1 MKVSDYINSFL
12 KKNDIKFVF
21 EMSGG
26 MIAHILD
33 SIYQKNELK
42 IVSMKHEQ
50 SAAFAADAVGRLT
63 GKPGVA
69 MATSGPGATNLVTG
83 IGSSYFDSSP
93 TMFITGQVNR
103 NEQKKNRKIRQL
115 GFQETD
121 IVSIVKPITKKAFRA
136 NNAENVPNLLKKAY
150 EISVDGRPGPVLL
163 DVPMDIQ
170 KTQIKMRKVD
180 KILIKSKKF
189 SNNNILKKLLFNL
202 QNSKKPMILVGGG
215 IHSSHSLDL
224 FRKFIHLIKIP
235 VVNSLM
241 AVDALPFSDPLRVG
255 FIGSY
260 GNRWANISLSNSDFV
275 LVLGSRLDIRQT
287 GSQVKE
293 FKRDKI
299 IYHVDCEKGE
309 INNRVSG
316 CMVVNSTLQS
326 FLTSIIRYIGKKEF
340 QARKDWMNE
349 INSLKNLF
357 PEHKENPK
365 ISGINPNNFMHKI
378 SKFSKKASVIVSDVG
393 QHQMWAA
400 QSLELGKNQRFLT
413 SGGMGSM
420 GFGLPASIGAA
431 FTKSSSP
438 IVLIAGDGG
447 FQSNI
452 QELQTVVH
460 HNLPIKIV
468 ILNNR
473 CHGMVRQFQE
483 QNFDKRYQSTLWGYS
498 APNFE
503 KIALS
508 YGIKAKTIKMES
520 ETEKALEWLW
530 KQPKDPQLLQV
541 MIDTF
546 TNAYP
551 KMAFGM
557 PNYKMEPF
565 QNLDASSVHGVS
577 QKSSKSVTSR
587 RKIIHGKA

>member
-1 MKVSDYINSFL
+1 
-12 KKNDIKFVF
+12 
-21 EMSGG
+21 MSGG

-69 MATSGPGATNLVTG
+69 ISTSGPGATNLITG

-103 NEQKKNRKIRQL
+103 NELKKNRKIRQL

-121 IVSIVKPITKKAFRA
+121 IVSIIKPITKKAFLA
-136 NNAENVPNLLKKAY
+136 INAKNVPNLLKKAY
-150 EISVDGRPGPVLL
+150 EVSVSGRPGPVLL
-163 DVPMDIQ
+163 DLPMDIQ
-170 KTQIKMRKVD
+170 RTQIKMPKV
-180 KILIKSKKF
+180 KKVSIKSKKF
-189 SNNNILKKLLFNL
+189 YKKNLLKKLLFDL
-202 QNSKKPMILVGGG
+202 QNSKKPIVLVGGG
-215 IHSSHSLDL
+215 IHSSCSLDL
-224 FRKFIHLIKIP
+224 FREFIQLIKIP

-241 AVDALPFSDPLRVG
+241 AVDALSYYDPLRVG

-260 GNRWANISLSNSDFV
+260 GNRWANITLSNSDFV
-275 LVLGSRLDIRQT
+275 LVLGSRLDVRQT

-293 FKRDKI
+293 FKGNKT

-309 INNRVSG
+309 INNRISG
-316 CMVVNSTLQS
+316 CVVVNSTLQS
-326 FLTSIIRYIGKKEF
+326 FLTSIIKYIGKKEF
-340 QARKDWMNE
+340 QTRKDWINE

-357 PEHKENPK
+357 PDYKENSK
-365 ISGINPNNFMHKI
+365 ISGINPNNFIHKL
-378 SKFSKKASVIVSDVG
+378 SKFSKKASVFVADVG

-400 QSLELGKNQRFLT
+400 QSLELCKNQRFIT

-431 FTKSSSP
+431 FTKSPSP

-483 QNFDKRYQSTLWGYS
+483 KLFDKRYQSSLWGYS

-508 YGIKAKTIKMES
+508 YRIKAKTIKTES
-520 ETEKALEWLW
+520 EIEKALEWLW
-530 KQPKDPQLLQV
+530 RQPKDPQLLQV

-551 KMAFGM
+551 KMAFGK
-557 PNYKMEPF
+557 PSYEMEPI
-565 QNLDASSVHGVS
+565 SES
-577 QKSSKSVTSR
+577 
-587 RKIIHGKA
+587 

>member
-12 KKNDIKFVF
+12 KKNEVKFIF

-33 SIYQKNELK
+33 SIYQKNEIK

-63 GKPGVA
+63 GRPGVA
-69 MATSGPGATNLVTG
+69 MATSGPGATNLITG

-103 NEQKKNRKIRQL
+103 NELKKNRKIRQL

-121 IVSIVKPITKKAFRA
+121 IVSIIKPITKKAFRA
-136 NNAENVPNLLKKAY
+136 NNAKNVPNLLEKAY
-150 EISVDGRPGPVLL
+150 EISVSGRPGPVLL
-163 DVPMDIQ
+163 DIPMDIQ
-170 KTQIKMRKVD
+170 STQIKMSKV
-180 KILIKSKKF
+180 KKVLIKSKKF
-189 SNNNILKKLLFNL
+189 YKKNLLKKLLLDL
-202 QNSKKPMILVGGG
+202 QNSKKPIVLVGGG
-215 IHSSHSLDL
+215 IHSSYSLDL
-224 FRKFIHLIKIP
+224 FREFIQLIKIP

-241 AVDALPFSDPLRVG
+241 AVDALSYYDPLRVG

-260 GNRWANISLSNSDFV
+260 GNRWANITLSNSDFV
-275 LVLGSRLDIRQT
+275 LVLGSRLDVRQT

-293 FKRDKI
+293 FKGNKT

-309 INNRVSG
+309 INNRISG
-316 CMVVNSTLQS
+316 CVVVNSTLQS
-326 FLTSIIRYIGKKEF
+326 FLTSIIKYIGKKEF
-340 QARKDWMNE
+340 QTRKDWINE
-349 INSLKNLF
+349 INYLKNLF
-357 PEHKENPK
+357 PDYKENSK
-365 ISGINPNNFMHKI
+365 ISGINPNNFMHKL

-400 QSLELGKNQRFLT
+400 QSLELRKNQRFLT

-431 FTKSSSP
+431 FTKSPSP

-452 QELQTVVH
+452 QELQTVAH

-483 QNFDKRYQSTLWGYS
+483 KLFDKRYQSTLWGYS

-508 YGIKAKTIKMES
+508 YGIKAKTIKTES
-520 ETEKALEWLW
+520 EIEKALEWLW

-551 KMAFGM
+551 KMVFGL

-565 QNLDASSVHGVS
+565 QNIGASIVHRNLRN
-577 QKSSKSVTSR
+577 QSKL
-587 RKIIHGKA
+587 

>member
-12 KKNDIKFVF
+12 KKNEVKFIF

-33 SIYQKNELK
+33 SIYQKNEIK

-63 GKPGVA
+63 GRPGVA
-69 MATSGPGATNLVTG
+69 MATSGPGATNLITG

-103 NEQKKNRKIRQL
+103 NELKKNRKIRQL

-121 IVSIVKPITKKAFRA
+121 IVSIIKPITKKAFRA
-136 NNAENVPNLLKKAY
+136 NNAKNVPNLLEKAY
-150 EISVDGRPGPVLL
+150 EISVSGRPGPVLL
-163 DVPMDIQ
+163 DLPMDIQ
-170 KTQIKMRKVD
+170 STQIKMSKV
-180 KILIKSKKF
+180 KKVLIKSKKF
-189 SNNNILKKLLFNL
+189 YKKNLLKKLLLDL
-202 QNSKKPMILVGGG
+202 QNSKKPIVLVGGG
-215 IHSSHSLDL
+215 IHSSYSLDL
-224 FRKFIHLIKIP
+224 FREFIQIIKIP

-241 AVDALPFSDPLRVG
+241 AVDALSYYDPLRVG

-260 GNRWANISLSNSDFV
+260 GNRWANITLSNSDFV
-275 LVLGSRLDIRQT
+275 LVLGSRLDVRQT

-293 FKRDKI
+293 FKGNKT

-309 INNRVSG
+309 INNRISG
-316 CMVVNSTLQS
+316 CVVVNSTLQS
-326 FLTSIIRYIGKKEF
+326 FLTSIIKYIGKKEF
-340 QARKDWMNE
+340 QTRKDWIDE
-349 INSLKNLF
+349 INYLKNLF
-357 PEHKENPK
+357 PDYKENSK
-365 ISGINPNNFMHKI
+365 ISGINPNNFMHKL

-400 QSLELGKNQRFLT
+400 QSLELRKNQRFLT

-431 FTKSSSP
+431 FTKSPSP

-452 QELQTVVH
+452 QELQTVAH

-483 QNFDKRYQSTLWGYS
+483 KLFDKRYQSTLWGYS

-508 YGIKAKTIKMES
+508 YGIKAKTIKTES
-520 ETEKALEWLW
+520 EIEKALEWLW

-551 KMAFGM
+551 KMVFGL

-565 QNLDASSVHGVS
+565 KNLVHHC
-577 QKSSKSVTSR
+577 T
-587 RKIIHGKA
+587 

>member
-1 MKVSDYINSFL
+1 MKVSDYVNSFL
-12 KKNDIKFVF
+12 KKNEVKFIF

-26 MIAHILD
+26 MITHLLD
-33 SIYQKNELK
+33 SIYQKNEIK

-50 SAAFAADAVGRLT
+50 SAAFAADTVGRLT
-63 GKPGVA
+63 GRPGIA
-69 MATSGPGATNLVTG
+69 MATSGPGATNLITG

-93 TMFITGQVNR
+93 TVFITGQVNR
-103 NEQKKNRKIRQL
+103 SELKKNRKIRQL

-121 IVSIVKPITKKAFRA
+121 IVSIIKPITKKAFRA
-136 NNAENVPNLLKKAY
+136 TNAKNVPDLLKKAY
-150 EISVDGRPGPVLL
+150 EVSTSGRPGPVLL
-163 DVPMDIQ
+163 DLPMDVQ
-170 KTQIKMRKVD
+170 RTQIKVPKV
-180 KILIKSKKF
+180 KKVSIQAKKF
-189 SNNNILKKLLFNL
+189 YKNNILKKLFFDL
-202 QNSKKPMILVGGG
+202 QNSKKPIILVGGG

-241 AVDALPFSDPLRVG
+241 AVDALPYSEPLRVG

-260 GNRWANISLSNSDFV
+260 GNRWANITLSNSDFV
-275 LVLGSRLDIRQT
+275 LVLGSRLDVRQT

-293 FKRDKI
+293 FKEDKI

-309 INNRVSG
+309 INNRISG
-316 CMVVNSTLQS
+316 CAEVNSDLQS
-326 FLTSIIRYIGKKEF
+326 FLTNIIKYIGKKKF
-340 QARKDWMNE
+340 QARNDWINE
-349 INSLKNLF
+349 INSLKNSF
-357 PEHKENPK
+357 PDYKENSK
-365 ISGINPNNFMHKI
+365 ISGINPNNFMHKL

-400 QSLELGKNQRFLT
+400 QSLELDKNQRFVT

-420 GFGLPASIGAA
+420 GFGLPSSIGAA
-431 FTKSSSP
+431 FIESPSP

-483 QNFDKRYQSTLWGYS
+483 QLFDKRYQSTLWGYS

-508 YGIKAKTIKMES
+508 YGIRAKTVKTESGIK
-520 ETEKALEWLW
+520 KALEWLW
-530 KQPKDPQLLQV
+530 KRPKEPQLLQV

-551 KMAFGM
+551 KIAFGL

-565 QNLDASSVHGVS
+565 QNLDVPIVHRLPK
-577 QKSSKSVTSR
+577 KSC
-587 RKIIHGKA
+587 

>member
-12 KKNDIKFVF
+12 KKNEVKFIF

-33 SIYQKNELK
+33 SIYQKNEIK

-63 GKPGVA
+63 GRPGVA
-69 MATSGPGATNLVTG
+69 MATSGPGATNLITG

-103 NEQKKNRKIRQL
+103 NELKKNRKIRQL

-121 IVSIVKPITKKAFRA
+121 IVSIIKPITKKAFRA
-136 NNAENVPNLLKKAY
+136 NNAKNVPNLLEKAY
-150 EISVDGRPGPVLL
+150 EISVSGRPGPVLL
-163 DVPMDIQ
+163 DLPMDIQ
-170 KTQIKMRKVD
+170 STQIKMSKV
-180 KILIKSKKF
+180 KKVLIKSKKF
-189 SNNNILKKLLFNL
+189 YKKNLLKKLLLDL
-202 QNSKKPMILVGGG
+202 QNSKKPIVLVGGG
-215 IHSSHSLDL
+215 IHSSYSLDL
-224 FRKFIHLIKIP
+224 FREFIQIIKIP

-241 AVDALPFSDPLRVG
+241 AVDALSYYDPLRVG

-260 GNRWANISLSNSDFV
+260 GNRWANITLSNSDFV
-275 LVLGSRLDIRQT
+275 LVLGSRLDVRQT

-293 FKRDKI
+293 FKGNKT
-299 IYHVDCEKGE
+299 IYNVDCEKGE
-309 INNRVSG
+309 INNRISG
-316 CMVVNSTLQS
+316 CEVVNSTLQS
-326 FLTSIIRYIGKKEF
+326 FLTSIIKYIGKKEF
-340 QARKDWMNE
+340 QTRKDWIDE
-349 INSLKNLF
+349 INYLKNLF
-357 PEHKENPK
+357 PDYKENSK
-365 ISGINPNNFMHKI
+365 ISGINPNNFMHKL

-400 QSLELGKNQRFLT
+400 QSLELRKNQRFLT

-431 FTKSSSP
+431 FTKSPSP

-460 HNLPIKIV
+460 HTLPIKIV

-483 QNFDKRYQSTLWGYS
+483 KLFDKRYQSTLWGYS

-508 YGIKAKTIKMES
+508 YGIKAKTIKTES
-520 ETEKALEWLW
+520 EIEKALEWLW

-551 KMAFGM
+551 KMVFGL

-565 QNLDASSVHGVS
+565 KNLVHHC
-577 QKSSKSVTSR
+577 T
-587 RKIIHGKA
+587 

>member
-12 KKNDIKFVF
+12 KKNEVKFIF

-33 SIYQKNELK
+33 SIYQKNEIK

-63 GKPGVA
+63 GRPGVA
-69 MATSGPGATNLVTG
+69 MATSGPGATNLITG

-103 NEQKKNRKIRQL
+103 NELKKNRKIRQL

-121 IVSIVKPITKKAFRA
+121 IVSIIKPITKKAFRA
-136 NNAENVPNLLKKAY
+136 NNAKNVPNLLEKAY
-150 EISVDGRPGPVLL
+150 EISVSGRPGPVLL
-163 DVPMDIQ
+163 DIPMDIQ
-170 KTQIKMRKVD
+170 STQIKMSKV
-180 KILIKSKKF
+180 KKVLIKSKKF
-189 SNNNILKKLLFNL
+189 YKKNLLKKLLLDL
-202 QNSKKPMILVGGG
+202 QNSKKPIVLVGGG
-215 IHSSHSLDL
+215 IHSSYSLDL
-224 FRKFIHLIKIP
+224 FREFIQLIKIP

-241 AVDALPFSDPLRVG
+241 AVDALSYYDPLRVG

-260 GNRWANISLSNSDFV
+260 GNRWANITLSNSDFV
-275 LVLGSRLDIRQT
+275 LVLGSRLDVRQT

-293 FKRDKI
+293 FKGNKT

-309 INNRVSG
+309 INNRISG
-316 CMVVNSTLQS
+316 CVVVNSTLQS
-326 FLTSIIRYIGKKEF
+326 FLTSIIKYIGKKEF
-340 QARKDWMNE
+340 QTRKDWIDE
-349 INSLKNLF
+349 INYLKNLF
-357 PEHKENPK
+357 PDYKENSK
-365 ISGINPNNFMHKI
+365 ISGINPNNFMHKL

-400 QSLELGKNQRFLT
+400 QSLELRKNQRFLT

-431 FTKSSSP
+431 FTKSPSP

-452 QELQTVVH
+452 QELQTVAH

-483 QNFDKRYQSTLWGYS
+483 KLFDKRYQSTLWGYS

-508 YGIKAKTIKMES
+508 YGIKAKTIKTES
-520 ETEKALEWLW
+520 EIEKALEWLW

-551 KMAFGM
+551 KMVFGL

-565 QNLDASSVHGVS
+565 KNLVHHC
-577 QKSSKSVTSR
+577 T
-587 RKIIHGKA
+587 

>member
-12 KKNDIKFVF
+12 KKNEVKFIF

-33 SIYQKNELK
+33 SIYQKNEIK

-63 GKPGVA
+63 GRPGVA
-69 MATSGPGATNLVTG
+69 MATSGPGATNLITG

-103 NEQKKNRKIRQL
+103 NELKKNRKIRQL

-121 IVSIVKPITKKAFRA
+121 IVSIIKPITKKAFRA
-136 NNAENVPNLLKKAY
+136 NNAKNVPNLLEKAY
-150 EISVDGRPGPVLL
+150 EISVSGRPGPVLL
-163 DVPMDIQ
+163 DLPMDIQ
-170 KTQIKMRKVD
+170 STQIKMSKV
-180 KILIKSKKF
+180 KKVLIKSKKF
-189 SNNNILKKLLFNL
+189 YKKNLLKKLLLDL
-202 QNSKKPMILVGGG
+202 QNSKKPIVLVGGG
-215 IHSSHSLDL
+215 IHSSCSLDL
-224 FRKFIHLIKIP
+224 FREFIQLIKIP

-241 AVDALPFSDPLRVG
+241 AVDALSYYDPLRVG

-260 GNRWANISLSNSDFV
+260 GNRWANITLSNSDFV
-275 LVLGSRLDIRQT
+275 LVLGSRLDVRQT

-293 FKRDKI
+293 FKGNKT

-309 INNRVSG
+309 INNRISG
-316 CMVVNSTLQS
+316 CVVVNSTLQS
-326 FLTSIIRYIGKKEF
+326 FLTSIIKYIGKKEF
-340 QARKDWMNE
+340 QTRKDWIDE
-349 INSLKNLF
+349 INYLKNLF
-357 PEHKENPK
+357 PDYKENSK
-365 ISGINPNNFMHKI
+365 ISGINPNNFMHKL

-400 QSLELGKNQRFLT
+400 QSLELRKNQRFLT

-431 FTKSSSP
+431 FTKSPSP

-452 QELQTVVH
+452 QELQTVAH

-483 QNFDKRYQSTLWGYS
+483 KLFDKRYQSTLWGYS

-508 YGIKAKTIKMES
+508 YGIKAKTIKTES
-520 ETEKALEWLW
+520 EIEKALEWLW

-551 KMAFGM
+551 KMVFGL

-565 QNLDASSVHGVS
+565 QNIGASIVHRNLRN
-577 QKSSKSVTSR
+577 QSKL
-587 RKIIHGKA
+587 

>member
-12 KKNDIKFVF
+12 KKNEVKFIF

-33 SIYQKNELK
+33 SIYQKNEIK

-63 GKPGVA
+63 GRPGVA
-69 MATSGPGATNLVTG
+69 MATSGPGATNLITG

-103 NEQKKNRKIRQL
+103 NELKKNRKIRQL

-121 IVSIVKPITKKAFRA
+121 IVSIIKPITKKAFRA
-136 NNAENVPNLLKKAY
+136 NNAKNVPNLLEKAY
-150 EISVDGRPGPVLL
+150 EISVSGRPGPVLL
-163 DVPMDIQ
+163 DLPMDIQ
-170 KTQIKMRKVD
+170 STQIKMSKV
-180 KILIKSKKF
+180 KKVLIKSKKF
-189 SNNNILKKLLFNL
+189 YKKNLLKKLLLDL
-202 QNSKKPMILVGGG
+202 QNSKKPIVLVGGG
-215 IHSSHSLDL
+215 IHSSYSLDL
-224 FRKFIHLIKIP
+224 FREFIQLIKIP

-241 AVDALPFSDPLRVG
+241 AVDALSYYDPLRVG

-260 GNRWANISLSNSDFV
+260 GNRWANITLSNSDFV
-275 LVLGSRLDIRQT
+275 LVLGSRLDVRQT

-293 FKRDKI
+293 FKGNKT

-309 INNRVSG
+309 INNRISG
-316 CMVVNSTLQS
+316 CVVVNSTLQS
-326 FLTSIIRYIGKKEF
+326 FLTSIIKYIGKKEF
-340 QARKDWMNE
+340 QTRKDWIDE
-349 INSLKNLF
+349 INYLKNLF
-357 PEHKENPK
+357 PDYKENSK
-365 ISGINPNNFMHKI
+365 ISGINPNNFMHKL

-400 QSLELGKNQRFLT
+400 QSLELRKNQRFLT

-431 FTKSSSP
+431 FTKSPSP

-452 QELQTVVH
+452 QELQTVAH

-483 QNFDKRYQSTLWGYS
+483 KLFDKRYQSTLWGYS

-508 YGIKAKTIKMES
+508 YGIKAKTIKTES
-520 ETEKALEWLW
+520 EIEKALEWFW
-530 KQPKDPQLLQV
+530 RQPKDPQLLQV

-551 KMAFGM
+551 KMVFGL

-565 QNLDASSVHGVS
+565 KNLVHHC
-577 QKSSKSVTSR
+577 T
-587 RKIIHGKA
+587 

>member
-12 KKNDIKFVF
+12 KKNEVKFIF

-33 SIYQKNELK
+33 SIYQKNEIK

-63 GKPGVA
+63 GRPGVA
-69 MATSGPGATNLVTG
+69 MATSGPGATNLITG

-103 NEQKKNRKIRQL
+103 NELKKNRKIRQL

-121 IVSIVKPITKKAFRA
+121 IVSIIKPITKKAFRA
-136 NNAENVPNLLKKAY
+136 NNAKNVPNLLEKAY
-150 EISVDGRPGPVLL
+150 EISVSGRPGPVLL
-163 DVPMDIQ
+163 DLPMDIQ
-170 KTQIKMRKVD
+170 STQIKMSKV
-180 KILIKSKKF
+180 KKVLIKSKKF
-189 SNNNILKKLLFNL
+189 YKKNLLKKLLLDL
-202 QNSKKPMILVGGG
+202 QNSKKPIVLVGGG
-215 IHSSHSLDL
+215 IHSSYSLDL
-224 FRKFIHLIKIP
+224 FREFIQLIKIP

-241 AVDALPFSDPLRVG
+241 AVDALSYYDPLRVG

-260 GNRWANISLSNSDFV
+260 GNRWANITLSNSDFV
-275 LVLGSRLDIRQT
+275 LVLGSRLDVRQT

-293 FKRDKI
+293 FKGNKT

-309 INNRVSG
+309 INNRISG
-316 CMVVNSTLQS
+316 CVVVNSTLQS
-326 FLTSIIRYIGKKEF
+326 FLTSIIKYIGKKEF
-340 QARKDWMNE
+340 QTRKDWINE

-357 PEHKENPK
+357 PDYKENSK
-365 ISGINPNNFMHKI
+365 ISGINPNNFIHKL
-378 SKFSKKASVIVSDVG
+378 SKFSKKASVFVADVG

-400 QSLELGKNQRFLT
+400 QSLELCKNQRFIT

-431 FTKSSSP
+431 FTKSPSP

-483 QNFDKRYQSTLWGYS
+483 KLFDKRYQSTLWGYS

-508 YGIKAKTIKMES
+508 YGIKAKTIKTES
-520 ETEKALEWLW
+520 EIEKALEWLW

-551 KMAFGM
+551 KMVFGL

-565 QNLDASSVHGVS
+565 QNIGASIVHRNLRN
-577 QKSSKSVTSR
+577 QSKL
-587 RKIIHGKA
+587 

>member
-12 KKNDIKFVF
+12 KKNEVKFIF

-33 SIYQKNELK
+33 SIYQKNEIK

-50 SAAFAADAVGRLT
+50 AAAFAADAVGRLT
-63 GKPGVA
+63 GRPGIA
-69 MATSGPGATNLVTG
+69 MATSGPGATNLITG

-103 NEQKKNRKIRQL
+103 NELKKNRKIRQL

-121 IVSIVKPITKKAFRA
+121 IVSIIKPITKKAFRA
-136 NNAENVPNLLKKAY
+136 NNAKNVPNLLEKAY
-150 EISVDGRPGPVLL
+150 EISVSGRPGPVLL
-163 DVPMDIQ
+163 DIPMDIQ
-170 KTQIKMRKVD
+170 STQIKMSKV
-180 KILIKSKKF
+180 KKVLIKSKKF
-189 SNNNILKKLLFNL
+189 YKKNLLKKLLLDL
-202 QNSKKPMILVGGG
+202 QNSKKPIVLVGGG
-215 IHSSHSLDL
+215 IHSSYSLDL
-224 FRKFIHLIKIP
+224 FREFIQLIKIP

-241 AVDALPFSDPLRVG
+241 AVDALSYYDPLRVG

-260 GNRWANISLSNSDFV
+260 GNRWANITLSNSDFV
-275 LVLGSRLDIRQT
+275 LVLGSRLDVRQT

-293 FKRDKI
+293 FKGNKT

-309 INNRVSG
+309 INNRISG
-316 CMVVNSTLQS
+316 CVVVNSTLQS
-326 FLTSIIRYIGKKEF
+326 FLTSIIKYIGKKEF
-340 QARKDWMNE
+340 QTRKDWIDE
-349 INSLKNLF
+349 INYLKNLF
-357 PEHKENPK
+357 PDYKENSK
-365 ISGINPNNFMHKI
+365 ISGINPNNFMHKL

-400 QSLELGKNQRFLT
+400 QSLELRKNQRFLT

-431 FTKSSSP
+431 FTKSPSP

-452 QELQTVVH
+452 QELQTVAH

-483 QNFDKRYQSTLWGYS
+483 KLFDKRYQSTLWGYS

-508 YGIKAKTIKMES
+508 YGIKAKTIKTES
-520 ETEKALEWLW
+520 EIEKALEWLW

-551 KMAFGM
+551 KMVFGL

-565 QNLDASSVHGVS
+565 QNIGASIVHRNLRN
-577 QKSSKSVTSR
+577 QSKL
-587 RKIIHGKA
+587 

>member
-12 KKNDIKFVF
+12 KKNEVKFIF

-33 SIYQKNELK
+33 SIYQKNEIK

-69 MATSGPGATNLVTG
+69 MATSGPGATNLITG

-103 NEQKKNRKIRQL
+103 NELKKNRKIRQL

-121 IVSIVKPITKKAFRA
+121 IVSIIKPITKKAFRA
-136 NNAENVPNLLKKAY
+136 NNAKNVPNLLEKAY
-150 EISVDGRPGPVLL
+150 EISVSGRPGPVLL
-163 DVPMDIQ
+163 DLPMDIQ
-170 KTQIKMRKVD
+170 STQIKMSKV
-180 KILIKSKKF
+180 KKVLIKSKKF
-189 SNNNILKKLLFNL
+189 YKKNLLKKLLLDL
-202 QNSKKPMILVGGG
+202 QNSKKPIVLVGGG
-215 IHSSHSLDL
+215 IHSSYSLDL
-224 FRKFIHLIKIP
+224 FREFIQLIKIP

-241 AVDALPFSDPLRVG
+241 AVDALSYYDPLRVG

-260 GNRWANISLSNSDFV
+260 GNRWANITLSNSDFV
-275 LVLGSRLDIRQT
+275 LVLGSRLDVRQT

-293 FKRDKI
+293 FKGNKT

-309 INNRVSG
+309 INNRISG
-316 CMVVNSTLQS
+316 CEVVNSTLQS
-326 FLTSIIRYIGKKEF
+326 FLTSIIKYIGKKEF
-340 QARKDWMNE
+340 QTRKDWIDE
-349 INSLKNLF
+349 INYLKNLF
-357 PEHKENPK
+357 PDYKENSK
-365 ISGINPNNFMHKI
+365 ISGINPNNFMHKL

-400 QSLELGKNQRFLT
+400 QSLELRKNQRFLT

-431 FTKSSSP
+431 FTKSPSP

-452 QELQTVVH
+452 QELQTVAH

-483 QNFDKRYQSTLWGYS
+483 KLFDKRYQSTLWGYS

-508 YGIKAKTIKMES
+508 YGIKAKTIKTES
-520 ETEKALEWLW
+520 EIEKALEWLW

-551 KMAFGM
+551 KMVFGL

-565 QNLDASSVHGVS
+565 KNLVHHC
-577 QKSSKSVTSR
+577 T
-587 RKIIHGKA
+587 

>member
-12 KKNDIKFVF
+12 KKNEVKFIF

-33 SIYQKNELK
+33 SIYQKNEIK

-63 GKPGVA
+63 GRPGVA
-69 MATSGPGATNLVTG
+69 MATSGPGATNLITG

-103 NEQKKNRKIRQL
+103 NELKKNRKIRQL

-121 IVSIVKPITKKAFRA
+121 IVSIIKPITKKSFRA
-136 NNAENVPNLLKKAY
+136 NNAKNVPNLLEKAY
-150 EISVDGRPGPVLL
+150 EISVSGRPGPVLL
-163 DVPMDIQ
+163 DLPMDIQ
-170 KTQIKMRKVD
+170 STQIKMSKV
-180 KILIKSKKF
+180 KKVLIKSKKF
-189 SNNNILKKLLFNL
+189 YKKNLLKKLLFDL
-202 QNSKKPMILVGGG
+202 QNSKKPIVLVGGG
-215 IHSSHSLDL
+215 IHSSYSLDL
-224 FRKFIHLIKIP
+224 FREFIQLIKIP

-241 AVDALPFSDPLRVG
+241 AVDALPYYDPLRVG

-260 GNRWANISLSNSDFV
+260 GNRWANITLSNSDFV
-275 LVLGSRLDIRQT
+275 LVLGSRLDVRQT

-293 FKRDKI
+293 FKGNKT

-309 INNRVSG
+309 INNRISG
-316 CMVVNSTLQS
+316 CVVVNSTLQS
-326 FLTSIIRYIGKKEF
+326 FLTSIIKYIGKKEF
-340 QARKDWMNE
+340 QTRKDWIDE
-349 INSLKNLF
+349 INYLKNLF
-357 PEHKENPK
+357 PDYKENSK
-365 ISGINPNNFMHKI
+365 ISGINPNNFMHKL

-400 QSLELGKNQRFLT
+400 QSLELRKNQRFLT
-413 SGGMGSM
+413 SGGMGPM

-431 FTKSSSP
+431 FTKSPSP

-452 QELQTVVH
+452 QELQTVAH

-483 QNFDKRYQSTLWGYS
+483 KLFDKRYQSTLWGYS

-508 YGIKAKTIKMES
+508 YGIKAKTIKTES
-520 ETEKALEWLW
+520 EIEKALEWLW

-551 KMAFGM
+551 KMVFGL

-565 QNLDASSVHGVS
+565 QNIGASIVHRNLRN
-577 QKSSKSVTSR
+577 QSKL
-587 RKIIHGKA
+587 

>member
-12 KKNDIKFVF
+12 KKNEVKFIF

-33 SIYQKNELK
+33 SIYQKNEIK

-63 GKPGVA
+63 GRPGVA
-69 MATSGPGATNLVTG
+69 MATSGPGATNLITG

-103 NEQKKNRKIRQL
+103 NELKKNRKIRQL

-121 IVSIVKPITKKAFRA
+121 IVSIIKPITKKAFRA
-136 NNAENVPNLLKKAY
+136 NNAKNVPNLLEKAY
-150 EISVDGRPGPVLL
+150 EISVSGRPGPVLL
-163 DVPMDIQ
+163 DLPMDIQ
-170 KTQIKMRKVD
+170 STQIKMSKV
-180 KILIKSKKF
+180 KKVLIKSKKF
-189 SNNNILKKLLFNL
+189 YKKNLLKKLLLDL
-202 QNSKKPMILVGGG
+202 QNSKKPIVLVGGG
-215 IHSSHSLDL
+215 IHSSYSLDL
-224 FRKFIHLIKIP
+224 FREFIQIIKIP

-241 AVDALPFSDPLRVG
+241 AVDALSYYDPLRVG

-260 GNRWANISLSNSDFV
+260 GNRWANITLSNSDFV
-275 LVLGSRLDIRQT
+275 LVLGSRLDVRQT

-293 FKRDKI
+293 FKGNKT

-309 INNRVSG
+309 INNRISG
-316 CMVVNSTLQS
+316 CVVVNSTLQS
-326 FLTSIIRYIGKKEF
+326 FLTSIIKYIGKKEF
-340 QARKDWMNE
+340 QTRKDWIDE
-349 INSLKNLF
+349 INYLKNLF
-357 PEHKENPK
+357 PDYKENSK
-365 ISGINPNNFMHKI
+365 ISGINPNNFMHKL

-400 QSLELGKNQRFLT
+400 QSLELRKNQRFLT

-431 FTKSSSP
+431 FTKSPSP

-452 QELQTVVH
+452 QELQTVAH

-483 QNFDKRYQSTLWGYS
+483 KLFDKRYQSTLWGYS

-508 YGIKAKTIKMES
+508 YGIKAKTIKTES
-520 ETEKALEWLW
+520 EIEKALEWLW

-551 KMAFGM
+551 KMVFGL

-565 QNLDASSVHGVS
+565 QNIGASIVHRNLRN
-577 QKSSKSVTSR
+577 QSKL
-587 RKIIHGKA
+587 

>member
-12 KKNDIKFVF
+12 KKNEVKFIF

-33 SIYQKNELK
+33 SIYQKNEIK

-63 GKPGVA
+63 GRPGVA
-69 MATSGPGATNLVTG
+69 MATSGPGATNLITG

-103 NEQKKNRKIRQL
+103 NELKKNRKIRQL

-121 IVSIVKPITKKAFRA
+121 IVSIIKPITKKAFRA
-136 NNAENVPNLLKKAY
+136 NNAKNVPNLLEKAY
-150 EISVDGRPGPVLL
+150 EISVSGRPGPVLL
-163 DVPMDIQ
+163 DLPMDIQ
-170 KTQIKMRKVD
+170 STQIKMSKV
-180 KILIKSKKF
+180 KKVLIKSKKF
-189 SNNNILKKLLFNL
+189 YKKNLLKKLLLDL
-202 QNSKKPMILVGGG
+202 QNSKKPIVLVGGG
-215 IHSSHSLDL
+215 IHSSYSLDL
-224 FRKFIHLIKIP
+224 FREFIQLIKIP

-241 AVDALPFSDPLRVG
+241 AVDALSYYDPLRVG

-260 GNRWANISLSNSDFV
+260 GNRWANITLSNSDFV
-275 LVLGSRLDIRQT
+275 LVLGSRLDVRQT

-293 FKRDKI
+293 FKGNKT

-309 INNRVSG
+309 INNRISG
-316 CMVVNSTLQS
+316 CVVVNSTLQS
-326 FLTSIIRYIGKKEF
+326 FLTSIIKYIGKKEF
-340 QARKDWMNE
+340 QTRKDWIDE
-349 INSLKNLF
+349 INYLKNLF
-357 PEHKENPK
+357 PDYKENSK
-365 ISGINPNNFMHKI
+365 ISGINPNNFIHKL
-378 SKFSKKASVIVSDVG
+378 SKFSKKASVFVADVG

-400 QSLELGKNQRFLT
+400 QSLELRKNQRFLT

-431 FTKSSSP
+431 FTKSPSP

-460 HNLPIKIV
+460 HTLPIKIV

-483 QNFDKRYQSTLWGYS
+483 KLFDKRYQSSLWGYS

-508 YGIKAKTIKMES
+508 YGIKAKTIKTES
-520 ETEKALEWLW
+520 EIEKALEWLW
-530 KQPKDPQLLQV
+530 KRPKDPQLLQV

-551 KMAFGM
+551 KMVFGL

-565 QNLDASSVHGVS
+565 QNIGASIVHRNLRN
-577 QKSSKSVTSR
+577 QSKL
-587 RKIIHGKA
+587 

>member
-12 KKNDIKFVF
+12 KKNEVKFIF

-33 SIYQKNELK
+33 SIYQKNEIK

-63 GKPGVA
+63 GRPGVA
-69 MATSGPGATNLVTG
+69 MATSGPGATNLITG

-103 NEQKKNRKIRQL
+103 NELKKNRKIRQL

-121 IVSIVKPITKKAFRA
+121 IVSIIKPITKKAFRA
-136 NNAENVPNLLKKAY
+136 NNAKNVPNLLKKAY
-150 EISVDGRPGPVLL
+150 EISVSGRPGPVLL
-163 DVPMDIQ
+163 DIPMDIQ
-170 KTQIKMRKVD
+170 STQIKMSKV
-180 KILIKSKKF
+180 KKVLIKSKKF
-189 SNNNILKKLLFNL
+189 YKKNLLKKLLLDL
-202 QNSKKPMILVGGG
+202 QNSKKPIVLVGGG
-215 IHSSHSLDL
+215 IHSSYSLDL
-224 FRKFIHLIKIP
+224 FREFIQLIKIP

-241 AVDALPFSDPLRVG
+241 AVDALSYYDPLRVG

-260 GNRWANISLSNSDFV
+260 GNRWANITLSNSDFV
-275 LVLGSRLDIRQT
+275 LVLGSRLDVRQT

-293 FKRDKI
+293 FKGNKT

-309 INNRVSG
+309 INNRISG
-316 CMVVNSTLQS
+316 CVVVNSTLQS
-326 FLTSIIRYIGKKEF
+326 FLTSIIKYIGKKEF
-340 QARKDWMNE
+340 QTRKDWIDE
-349 INSLKNLF
+349 INYLKNLF
-357 PEHKENPK
+357 PDYKENSK
-365 ISGINPNNFMHKI
+365 ISGINPNNFMHKL

-400 QSLELGKNQRFLT
+400 QSLELRKNQRFLT

-431 FTKSSSP
+431 FTKSPSP

-452 QELQTVVH
+452 QELQTVAH

-483 QNFDKRYQSTLWGYS
+483 KLFDKRYQSTLWGYS

-508 YGIKAKTIKMES
+508 YGIKAKTIKTES
-520 ETEKALEWLW
+520 EIEKALEWLW

-551 KMAFGM
+551 KMVFGL

-565 QNLDASSVHGVS
+565 QNIGASIVHRNLRN
-577 QKSSKSVTSR
+577 QSKL
-587 RKIIHGKA
+587 

>member
-12 KKNDIKFVF
+12 KKNEVKFIF

-33 SIYQKNELK
+33 SIYQKNEIK

-63 GKPGVA
+63 GRPGVA

-103 NEQKKNRKIRQL
+103 NELKKNRKIRQL

-121 IVSIVKPITKKAFRA
+121 IVSIIKPITKKAFRA
-136 NNAENVPNLLKKAY
+136 NNAKNVPNLLEKAY
-150 EISVDGRPGPVLL
+150 EISVSGRPGPVLL
-163 DVPMDIQ
+163 DLPMDIQ
-170 KTQIKMRKVD
+170 STQIKMSKV
-180 KILIKSKKF
+180 KKVLIKSKKF
-189 SNNNILKKLLFNL
+189 YKKNLLKKLLLDL
-202 QNSKKPMILVGGG
+202 QNSKKPIVLVGGG
-215 IHSSHSLDL
+215 IHSSYSLDL
-224 FRKFIHLIKIP
+224 FREFIQLIKIP

-241 AVDALPFSDPLRVG
+241 AVDALSNYDPLRVG

-260 GNRWANISLSNSDFV
+260 GNRWANITLSNSDFV
-275 LVLGSRLDIRQT
+275 LVLGSRLDVRQT

-293 FKRDKI
+293 FKGNKT

-309 INNRVSG
+309 INNRISG
-316 CMVVNSTLQS
+316 CVVVNSTLQS
-326 FLTSIIRYIGKKEF
+326 FLTSIIKYIGKKEF
-340 QARKDWMNE
+340 QTRKDWIDE
-349 INSLKNLF
+349 INYLKNLF
-357 PEHKENPK
+357 PDYKENSK
-365 ISGINPNNFMHKI
+365 ISGINPNNFMHKL

-400 QSLELGKNQRFLT
+400 LSLELRKNQRFLT

-431 FTKSSSP
+431 FTKSPSP

-452 QELQTVVH
+452 QELQTVAH

-483 QNFDKRYQSTLWGYS
+483 KLFDKRYQSTLWGYS

-508 YGIKAKTIKMES
+508 YGIKAKTIKTES
-520 ETEKALEWLW
+520 EIEKALEWLW

-551 KMAFGM
+551 KMVFGL

-565 QNLDASSVHGVS
+565 QNIGASIVHRNLRN
-577 QKSSKSVTSR
+577 QSKL
-587 RKIIHGKA
+587 

>member
-12 KKNDIKFVF
+12 KNNEIKFIF

-26 MIAHILD
+26 MITHILD
-33 SIYQKNELK
+33 SIYQKNEIK

-50 SAAFAADAVGRLT
+50 AAAFAADAVGRLT
-63 GKPGVA
+63 GRPGIA
-69 MATSGPGATNLVTG
+69 MATSGPGATNLITG

-103 NEQKKNRKIRQL
+103 NELKKNRKIRQL

-121 IVSIVKPITKKAFRA
+121 IVSIIKPITKKAFLA
-136 NNAENVPNLLKKAY
+136 INAKNVPNLLKKAY
-150 EISVDGRPGPVLL
+150 EVSVSGRPGPVLL
-163 DVPMDIQ
+163 DLPMDIQ
-170 KTQIKMRKVD
+170 RTQIKMPKV
-180 KILIKSKKF
+180 KKVSIKSKKF
-189 SNNNILKKLLFNL
+189 YKKNLLKKLLFDL
-202 QNSKKPMILVGGG
+202 QNSKKPIVLVGGG
-215 IHSSHSLDL
+215 IHSSCSLDL
-224 FRKFIHLIKIP
+224 FREFIQLIKIP

-241 AVDALPFSDPLRVG
+241 AVDALSYYDPLRVG

-260 GNRWANISLSNSDFV
+260 GNRWANITLSNSDFV
-275 LVLGSRLDIRQT
+275 LVLGSRLDVRQT

-293 FKRDKI
+293 FKGNKT

-309 INNRVSG
+309 INNRISG
-316 CMVVNSTLQS
+316 CVVVNSTLQS
-326 FLTSIIRYIGKKEF
+326 FLTSIIKYIGKKEF
-340 QARKDWMNE
+340 QTRKDWINE

-357 PEHKENPK
+357 PDYKENSK
-365 ISGINPNNFMHKI
+365 ISGINPNNFIHKL
-378 SKFSKKASVIVSDVG
+378 SKFSKKASVFVADVG

-400 QSLELGKNQRFLT
+400 QSLELCKNQRFIT

-431 FTKSSSP
+431 FTKSPSP

-483 QNFDKRYQSTLWGYS
+483 KLFDKRYQSSLWGYS

-508 YGIKAKTIKMES
+508 YRIKAKTIKTES
-520 ETEKALEWLW
+520 EIEKALEWLW
-530 KQPKDPQLLQV
+530 RQPKDPQLLQV

-551 KMAFGM
+551 KMAFGK
-557 PNYKMEPF
+557 PSYEMEPI
-565 QNLDASSVHGVS
+565 SES
-577 QKSSKSVTSR
+577 
-587 RKIIHGKA
+587 

>member
-12 KKNDIKFVF
+12 KKNEVKFIF

-33 SIYQKNELK
+33 SIYQKNEIK

-63 GKPGVA
+63 GRPGVA
-69 MATSGPGATNLVTG
+69 MATSGPGATNLITG

-103 NEQKKNRKIRQL
+103 NELKKNRKIRQL

-121 IVSIVKPITKKAFRA
+121 IVSIIKPITKKAFRA
-136 NNAENVPNLLKKAY
+136 NNAKNVPNLLEKAY
-150 EISVDGRPGPVLL
+150 EISVSGRPGPVLL
-163 DVPMDIQ
+163 DLPMDIQ
-170 KTQIKMRKVD
+170 STQIKMSKV
-180 KILIKSKKF
+180 KKVLIKSKKF
-189 SNNNILKKLLFNL
+189 YKKNLLKKLLLDL
-202 QNSKKPMILVGGG
+202 QNSKKPIVLVGGG
-215 IHSSHSLDL
+215 IHSSYSLDL
-224 FRKFIHLIKIP
+224 FREFIQLIKIP

-241 AVDALPFSDPLRVG
+241 AVDALSYYDPLRVG

-260 GNRWANISLSNSDFV
+260 GNRWANITLSNSDFV
-275 LVLGSRLDIRQT
+275 LVLGSRLDVRQT

-293 FKRDKI
+293 FKGNKT

-309 INNRVSG
+309 INNRISG
-316 CMVVNSTLQS
+316 CVVVNSTLQS
-326 FLTSIIRYIGKKEF
+326 FLTSIIKYIGKKEF
-340 QARKDWMNE
+340 QTRKDWIDE
-349 INSLKNLF
+349 INYLKNLF
-357 PEHKENPK
+357 PDYKENSK
-365 ISGINPNNFMHKI
+365 ISGINPNNFMHKL

-400 QSLELGKNQRFLT
+400 QSLELRKNQRFLT

-431 FTKSSSP
+431 FTKSPSP

-452 QELQTVVH
+452 QELQTVAH

-483 QNFDKRYQSTLWGYS
+483 KLFDKRYQSTLWGYS

-508 YGIKAKTIKMES
+508 YGIKAKTIKTES
-520 ETEKALEWLW
+520 EIEKALEWLW

-551 KMAFGM
+551 KMVFGL

-565 QNLDASSVHGVS
+565 QNIGASIVHRNLRN
-577 QKSSKSVTSR
+577 QSKL
-587 RKIIHGKA
+587 

>member
-12 KKNDIKFVF
+12 KKNEVKFIF

-33 SIYQKNELK
+33 SIYQKNEIK

-63 GKPGVA
+63 GRPGVA
-69 MATSGPGATNLVTG
+69 MATSGPGATNLITG

-103 NEQKKNRKIRQL
+103 NELKKNRKIRQL

-121 IVSIVKPITKKAFRA
+121 IVSIIKPITKKAFRA
-136 NNAENVPNLLKKAY
+136 NNAKNVPNLLEKAY
-150 EISVDGRPGPVLL
+150 EISVSGRPGPVLL
-163 DVPMDIQ
+163 DLPMDIQ
-170 KTQIKMRKVD
+170 STQIKMSKV
-180 KILIKSKKF
+180 KKVLIKSKKF
-189 SNNNILKKLLFNL
+189 YKKNLLKKLLLDL
-202 QNSKKPMILVGGG
+202 QNSKKPIVLVGGG
-215 IHSSHSLDL
+215 IHSSYSLDL
-224 FRKFIHLIKIP
+224 FREFIQIIKIP

-241 AVDALPFSDPLRVG
+241 AVDALSYYDPLRVG

-260 GNRWANISLSNSDFV
+260 GNRWANITLSNSDFV
-275 LVLGSRLDIRQT
+275 LVLGSRLDVRQT

-293 FKRDKI
+293 FKGNKT

-309 INNRVSG
+309 INNRISG
-316 CMVVNSTLQS
+316 CVVVNSTLQS
-326 FLTSIIRYIGKKEF
+326 FLTSIIKYIGKKEF
-340 QARKDWMNE
+340 QTRKDWIDE
-349 INSLKNLF
+349 INYLKNLF
-357 PEHKENPK
+357 PDYKENSK
-365 ISGINPNNFMHKI
+365 ISGINPNNFMHKL

-400 QSLELGKNQRFLT
+400 QSLELRKNQRFLT

-431 FTKSSSP
+431 FTKSPSP

-452 QELQTVVH
+452 QELQTVAH

-483 QNFDKRYQSTLWGYS
+483 KLFDKRYQSTLWGYS

-508 YGIKAKTIKMES
+508 YGIKAKTIKTES
-520 ETEKALEWLW
+520 EIEKALEWFW
-530 KQPKDPQLLQV
+530 RQPKDPQLLQV

-551 KMAFGM
+551 KMVFGK
-557 PNYKMEPF
+557 PSYEMEPI
-565 QNLDASSVHGVS
+565 S
-577 QKSSKSVTSR
+577 
-587 RKIIHGKA
+587 

>member
-12 KKNDIKFVF
+12 KKNEVKFIF

-63 GKPGVA
+63 GRPGVA
-69 MATSGPGATNLVTG
+69 MATSGPGATNLITG

-103 NEQKKNRKIRQL
+103 NELKKNRKIRQL

-121 IVSIVKPITKKAFRA
+121 IVSIIKPITKKAFRA
-136 NNAENVPNLLKKAY
+136 NNAKNVPNLLEKAY
-150 EISVDGRPGPVLL
+150 EISVSGRPGPVLL
-163 DVPMDIQ
+163 DLPMDIQ
-170 KTQIKMRKVD
+170 STQIKMSKV
-180 KILIKSKKF
+180 KKVLIKSKKF
-189 SNNNILKKLLFNL
+189 YKKNLLKKLLLDL
-202 QNSKKPMILVGGG
+202 QNSKKPIVLVGGG
-215 IHSSHSLDL
+215 IHSSYSLDL
-224 FRKFIHLIKIP
+224 FREFIQLIKIP

-241 AVDALPFSDPLRVG
+241 AVDALSYYDPLRVG

-260 GNRWANISLSNSDFV
+260 GNRWANITLSNSDFV
-275 LVLGSRLDIRQT
+275 LVLGSRLDVRQT

-293 FKRDKI
+293 FKGNKT

-309 INNRVSG
+309 INNRISG
-316 CMVVNSTLQS
+316 CVVVNSTLQS
-326 FLTSIIRYIGKKEF
+326 FLTSIIKYIGKKEF
-340 QARKDWMNE
+340 QTRKDWIDE
-349 INSLKNLF
+349 INYLKNLF
-357 PEHKENPK
+357 PDYKENSK
-365 ISGINPNNFMHKI
+365 ISGINPNNFMHKL

-400 QSLELGKNQRFLT
+400 QSLELRKNQRFLT

-431 FTKSSSP
+431 FTKSPSP

-452 QELQTVVH
+452 QELQTVAH

-483 QNFDKRYQSTLWGYS
+483 KLFDKRYQSSLWGYS

-508 YGIKAKTIKMES
+508 YGIKAKTIKTES
-520 ETEKALEWLW
+520 EIEKALEWLW

-551 KMAFGM
+551 KMVFGL

-565 QNLDASSVHGVS
+565 QNIGASIVHRNLRN
-577 QKSSKSVTSR
+577 QSKL
-587 RKIIHGKA
+587 

>member
-12 KKNDIKFVF
+12 KKNEVKFIF

-33 SIYQKNELK
+33 SIYQKNEIK

-63 GKPGVA
+63 GRPGVA
-69 MATSGPGATNLVTG
+69 MATSGPGATNLITG

-103 NEQKKNRKIRQL
+103 NELKKNRKIRQL

-121 IVSIVKPITKKAFRA
+121 IVSIIKPITKKAFRA
-136 NNAENVPNLLKKAY
+136 NNAKNVPNLLEKAY
-150 EISVDGRPGPVLL
+150 EISVSGRPGPVLL
-163 DVPMDIQ
+163 DLPMDIQ
-170 KTQIKMRKVD
+170 STQIKMSKV
-180 KILIKSKKF
+180 KKVLIKSKKF
-189 SNNNILKKLLFNL
+189 YKKNLLKKLLLDL
-202 QNSKKPMILVGGG
+202 QNSKKPIVLVGGG
-215 IHSSHSLDL
+215 IHSSYSLDL
-224 FRKFIHLIKIP
+224 FREFIQLIKIP

-241 AVDALPFSDPLRVG
+241 AVDALSYYDPLRVG

-260 GNRWANISLSNSDFV
+260 GNRWANITLSNSDFV
-275 LVLGSRLDIRQT
+275 LVLGSRLDVRQT

-293 FKRDKI
+293 FKGNKT

-309 INNRVSG
+309 INNRISG
-316 CMVVNSTLQS
+316 CVVVNSTLQS
-326 FLTSIIRYIGKKEF
+326 FLTSIIKYIGKKEF
-340 QARKDWMNE
+340 QTRKDWIDE
-349 INSLKNLF
+349 INYLKNLF
-357 PEHKENPK
+357 PDYKENSK
-365 ISGINPNNFMHKI
+365 ISGINPNNFMHKL

-400 QSLELGKNQRFLT
+400 QSLELRKNQRFLT

-431 FTKSSSP
+431 FTKSPSP

-452 QELQTVVH
+452 QELQTVAH

-483 QNFDKRYQSTLWGYS
+483 KLFDKRYQSTLWGYS

-508 YGIKAKTIKMES
+508 YGIKAKTIKTES
-520 ETEKALEWLW
+520 EIEKALEWLW

-551 KMAFGM
+551 KIAFGQ

-565 QNLDASSVHGVS
+565 QFLE
-577 QKSSKSVTSR
+577 SSKVV
-587 RKIIHGKA
+587 